1 MPITWTGP
9 LSFALYSLHHKA
21 RNFFLACATVDS
33 VATRCSARLGLCKS
47 LSSHTPCPEV
57 LWIFFH
63 YPPRIICIEY
73 KQSTP
78 LAKGKEHL
86 QKQHDLAGSRAYQ
99 FGKLLCF
106 IDVGPRQ
113 KQDFVTLEALDCATL
128 WTVEVLRCMDL
139 RWSYQLYGEDATI
152 NWTFWKR
159 RAWRFENTRLWQDIW
174 IKHFSSNFCKAVFA
188 GFKIATITRGR
199 RRHQGMPFTAGL
211 RCLAGWK
218 AMARFAAIIMNLVG
232 YCSRSLCK
240 LLRMI

>member
-1 MPITWTGP
+1 MSGSTLNI
-9 LSFALYSLHHKA
+9 F
-21 RNFFLACATVDS
+21 
-33 VATRCSARLGLCKS
+33 S
-47 LSSHTPCPEV
+47 LSPPNHMHRVQAIHTAGERKRTLAKAARSCRIPSLSVWKASFVFHWCRGQGKSKISS
-57 LWIFFH
+57 LWKRLIA
-63 YPPRIICIEY
+63 PRCGRWKFCVAWICQVFTQF
-73 KQSTP
+73 QST
-78 LAKGKEHL
+78 
-86 QKQHDLAGSRAYQ
+86 SRQ
-99 FGKLLCF
+99 
-106 IDVGPRQ
+106 PPS
-113 KQDFVTLEALDCATL
+113 
-128 WTVEVLRCMDL
+128 L

>member
-139 RWSYQLYGEDATI
+139 SGIYAVSI
-152 NWTFWKR
+152 HK
-159 RAWRFENTRLWQDIW
+159 
-174 IKHFSSNFCKAVFA
+174 SSAPQPQV
-188 GFKIATITRGR
+188 IIPIVWRGR
-199 RRHQGMPFTAGL
+199 HDKL
-211 RCLAGWK
+211 DVLK
-218 AMARFAAIIMNLVG
+218 AQ
-232 YCSRSLCK
+232 SLEIREYPPVTRYLDQTFLFKFLQSCFCW
-240 LLRMI
+240 L